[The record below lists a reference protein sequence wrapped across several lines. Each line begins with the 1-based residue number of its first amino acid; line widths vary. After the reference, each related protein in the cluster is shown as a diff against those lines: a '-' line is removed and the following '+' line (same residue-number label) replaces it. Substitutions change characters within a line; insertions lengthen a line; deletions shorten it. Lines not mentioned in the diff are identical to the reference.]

1 MKKSH
6 TILWTFIAFTIII
19 SSLFSSMSSV
29 SAAKT
34 PIHDIPMD
42 IMVNGKYLKTDVDP
56 YVENGITYVPVR
68 FVGEA
73 LQAAVSWN
81 SAANTVIIQKGGTTI
96 ELTLGSKIAKVNGK
110 KVALAGLAHAR
121 QNRTFVP
128 IRFVSEQL
136 GARVNWDQFY
146 YTVKISKSGIVVP
159 SHLTHRN
166 YTENEIFW
174 LGRIIEAESSGEP
187 VKGMIAVG
195 NVILN
200 RVKSSEYPNTIY
212 GVIFDRKYGVQYEP
226 TINGTIYNTPSL
238 DSISSAKRALRGENY
253 VGACLFFFNPRIAQS
268 NWISQNRRYYKT
280 IANHD
285 FYL

>member
-166 YTENEIFW
+166 YTEDEIFW

-195 NVILN
+195 L
-200 RVKSSEYPNTIY
+200 
-212 GVIFDRKYGVQYEP
+212 
-226 TINGTIYNTPSL
+226 SL
-238 DSISSAKRALRGENY
+238 IHICML
-253 VGACLFFFNPRIAQS
+253 ACCL
-268 NWISQNRRYYKT
+268 K
-280 IANHD
+280 
-285 FYL
+285 